1 MGIKKGPISNSDLI
15 AIIDALSTPIAVAHS
30 GNTYT
35 LDVQNQFIKVF
46 DIESADANAKTIAL
60 SNAPNTANKLV
71 QIIIRIKCTTA
82 AAFTHP
88 AGVTFAT
95 APSAFVTGQSYWVSY
110 DSFDGGVSYAGI
122 VVRRK

>member
-1 MGIKKGPISNSDLI
+1 M
-15 AIIDALSTPIAVAHS
+15 VAHS

-35 LDVQNQFIKVF
+35 LDMANQFIKVF

-60 SNAPNTANKLV
+60 SNVPNTAGKLV

-82 AAFTHP
+82 AALRIP
-88 AGVTFAT
+88 QESPLQAT
-95 APSAFVTGQSYWVSY
+95 PSAFVTGQSYWVSY
-110 DSFDGGVSYAGI
+110 DSLDGGTTYAGI

>member
-1 MGIKKGPISNSDLI
+1 MGIKKGPISNSDMI
-15 AIIDALSTPIAVAHS
+15 AKIEALSTPVVVAHS

-35 LDVQNQFIKVF
+35 LDMANQFIKVF

-60 SNAPNTANKLV
+60 SNVPNTAGKLV

-88 AGVTFAT
+88 AGVAFAT
-95 APSAFVTGQSYWVSY
+95 TPSAFVTGQSYWVSY
-110 DSFDGGVSYAGI
+110 DSLDGGTTYAGLI
-122 VVRRK
+122 VRRK

>member
-1 MGIKKGPISNSDLI
+1 MSSLNNPISNSDLI
-15 AIIDALSTPIAVAHS
+15 AQIDALSTPVAVAHS

-35 LDVQNQFIKVF
+35 LDMQNQFIKIF

-60 SNAPNTANKLV
+60 SNVPSTAGKLV

-88 AGVTFAT
+88 AGVAFAT

-110 DSFDGGVSYAGI
+110 DSLDGGTTYAGI